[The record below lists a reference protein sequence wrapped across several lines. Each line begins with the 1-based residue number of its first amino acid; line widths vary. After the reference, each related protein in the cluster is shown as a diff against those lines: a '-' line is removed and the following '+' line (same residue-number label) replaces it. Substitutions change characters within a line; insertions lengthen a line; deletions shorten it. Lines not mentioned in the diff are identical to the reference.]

1 MSRKFYIRTFGCQM
15 NSYDSERVATLL
27 IARGWE
33 PTNDE
38 SDADLLIVNTC
49 SVREKP
55 LQKVF
60 STVGRFVP
68 LKQKKDAKV
77 FVMGCVAQQIGED
90 IIKKARVVDAVFG
103 PGQEYLIPEVAESDD
118 FPRVFTKESSLQN
131 RELFPEQ
138 SFASPYKTH
147 SAFIT
152 VMHGCNNFCSYCIVP
167 FVRGREISRSSSD
180 IINEINVLV
189 AQGVREITL
198 LGQNVNS
205 YSDAENNMD
214 FSDLLYCV
222 AEIESLE
229 RIRFVT
235 SHPKDF
241 NKKLA
246 KTFIDIPKLMPY
258 FHLPAQSGSDDILK
272 KMRRGYTRAEYLEKM
287 TLMRSVLPDI
297 GISSDFIVGFPGET
311 LEQFEETLSL
321 IKEVKYDSLFAFVY
335 SPRPGTTAEKLED
348 TTSPEE
354 KLRRLNQLLDIQ
366 KKILKDARARFLDR
380 ELAVMVDGTS
390 PKSDTLMGRTPHNLI
405 VHFSGEK
412 SLKKGDI
419 VLIKITEILDN
430 TMRGIVCNL

>member
-1 MSRKFYIRTFGCQM
+1 MSRKFFIRTFGCQM

-33 PTNDE
+33 STDDD

-77 FVMGCVAQQIGED
+77 FVMGCVAQQVGAD

-103 PGQEYLIPEVAESDD
+103 PGQEYLIPEVAESND
-118 FPRVFTKESSLQN
+118 FPQVFTEESSLHEK
-131 RELFPEQ
+131 ELFPEQ

-167 FVRGREISRSSSD
+167 FVRGREVSRSSDD
-180 IINEINVLV
+180 IINEIKVLIG
-189 AQGVREITL
+189 QGVREITL

-205 YSDAENNMD
+205 YRDDENKMD
-214 FSDLLYCV
+214 FSDLLFLV
-222 AEIESLE
+222 AEIKQLR

-241 NKKLA
+241 NEKLA
-246 KTFIDIPKLMPY
+246 KTFVDIPKLMPY
-258 FHLPAQSGSDDILK
+258 LHLPAQAGSDEILTQ
-272 KMRRGYTRAEYLEKM
+272 MRRGYSRAEYLKKM
-287 TLMRSVLPDI
+287 ALMRSVLPNI

-311 LEQFEETLSL
+311 LEQFEQTLSL
-321 IKEVKYDSLFAFVY
+321 IREVRYDSLFAFVY
-335 SPRPGTTAEKLED
+335 SPRPGTSAEKLED
-348 TTSPEE
+348 VTPAKE
-354 KLRRLNQLLDIQ
+354 KLRRLNLLLDEQ
-366 KKILKDARARFLDR
+366 KKIMKEARSRFLHS
-380 ELAVMVDGTS
+380 ELEVMVDGNS

-405 VHFSGEK
+405 VHFVGDK
-412 SLKKGDI
+412 SLQKGD
-419 VLIKITEILDN
+419 VVTVKITEILDN
-430 TMRGIVCNL
+430 TMRGTVCGL